1 MDRETLRKLKQKSHS
16 LFKCILCVFFTS
28 CFSIPSISRLVPL
41 HPLHLAGGHSRTNTV
56 SAGGG
61 EPAPKLLLWEGCSHL
76 PPGRPILQV
85 PRHSSFFCVCV
96 STSIPSAASADEPR
110 YIPKRSIPPF
120 GLTWKFP
127 KQGDR
132 IPVIRITRQLGF
144 YCWPLV
150 LIVAIILVSGA

>member
-1 MDRETLRKLKQKSHS
+1 MDRETLRKLKQKSHP

-28 CFSIPSISRLVPL
+28 CFSITSISRLVPL

-85 PRHSSFFCVCV
+85 PRHSSFFFFFLCPHLFPVQMSLV
-96 STSIPSAASADEPR
+96 ISPR
-110 YIPKRSIPPF
+110 EAFHP
-120 GLTWKFP
+120 
-127 KQGDR
+127 
-132 IPVIRITRQLGF
+132 LGSHENSLSREIEF
-144 YCWPLV
+144 Q
-150 LIVAIILVSGA
+150 